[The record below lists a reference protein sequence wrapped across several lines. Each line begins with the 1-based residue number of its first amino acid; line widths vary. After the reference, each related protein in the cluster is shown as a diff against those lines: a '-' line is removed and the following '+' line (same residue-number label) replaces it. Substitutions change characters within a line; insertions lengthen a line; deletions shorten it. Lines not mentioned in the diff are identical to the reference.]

1 MKLWGHYLREHTRH
15 ILIFFLFSC
24 IFILTFALY
33 SLPLDAV
40 LYPVAICSVL
50 ALVFFMIGFHFY
62 RIRHIQIQELAHRAN
77 VSLAPLHHPKT
88 LLEKEYQDIL
98 ISLFQEKKTIE
109 SQMQNRYTD
118 LIEYY
123 TVWAHQIKTPIASMH
138 LSLQEDDSAFSR
150 ELTEGLRE
158 IEQYVEMV
166 LCYLRLDSAATDY
179 MIQKLDLDLIIR
191 QAVRKFA
198 SQFIRR
204 KIKLEYE
211 SCNFT
216 VLTDEKWLLFV
227 LEQVIS
233 NAIKYSRDGGTV
245 FIRMNDPGILSI
257 GDSGIGIAPEDLP
270 RIFEKGY
277 TGYNGHSDK
286 KASGIG
292 LYLCRRICTN
302 LRHRITAKSALGR
315 GTVIFLDLNRTE
327 LDFE

>member
-1 MKLWGHYLREHTRH
+1 MKLWGHYLREHIRH
-15 ILIFFLFSC
+15 ILIFFFFSC

-33 SLPLDAV
+33 SLPLGAV

-50 ALVFFMIGFHFY
+50 ALVFLIIGFHFY
-62 RIRHIQIQELAHRAN
+62 RVQHNRIEELAHRAN

-98 ISLFQEKKTIE
+98 ISLFQDKITIE

-123 TVWAHQIKTPIASMH
+123 TVWAHQIKTPIASMR

-150 ELTEGLRE
+150 ELTEELQQ

-179 MIQKLDLDLIIR
+179 VIQKVDLDLMIR

-211 SCNFT
+211 PCNFT

-227 LEQVIS
+227 LEQLIS

-245 FIRMNDPGILSI
+245 FIRMNESGILSI

-302 LRHRITAKSALGR
+302 LSHRITAKSALGR
-315 GTVIFLDLNRTE
+315 GTVISLDLNRTE

>member
-1 MKLWGHYLREHTRH
+1 MKLWGHYLREHIKH

-40 LYPVAICSVL
+40 LYPIAICSVF
-50 ALVFFMIGFHFY
+50 ALVILLMGFYFY
-62 RIRHIQIQELAHRAN
+62 QTQHKQIQELDHRAN
-77 VSLAPLHHPKT
+77 VSLDPLHHPKS

-98 ISLFQEKKTIE
+98 LSLFQEKITIE
-109 SQMQNRYTD
+109 NQMQNRYTD

-138 LSLQEDDSAFSR
+138 LSLQEEDSAFSR
-150 ELTEGLRE
+150 ELTEELQQ

-179 MIQKLDLDLIIR
+179 IIQKQDLDSIIR

-211 SCNFT
+211 PCNFT

-245 FIRMNDPGILSI
+245 FIAMKDAGILSI

-270 RIFEKGY
+270 RIFDKGY
-277 TGYNGHSDK
+277 TGYNGHSNK

-292 LYLCRRICTN
+292 LYLCRRICAN

-315 GTVIFLDLNRTE
+315 GTVISLDLNRTE
-327 LDFE
+327 LDFD

>member
-1 MKLWGHYLREHTRH
+1 MKLWGYYLREHIRH
-15 ILIFFLFSC
+15 ILIFFLFSI

-40 LYPVAICSVL
+40 LYPIAICCVF
-50 ALVFFMIGFHFY
+50 ALVILLLGFYFY
-62 RIRHIQIQELAHRAN
+62 REQHKQLQELGHRVK
-77 VSLAPLHHPKT
+77 VSLEPLHHPKT
-88 LLEKEYQDIL
+88 LLEKEYQEYL
-98 ISLFQEKKTIE
+98 LSLFYEKKTIE
-109 SQMQNRYTD
+109 NQMQNRYTD

-138 LSLQEDDSAFSR
+138 LSLQEVDSAFSR
-150 ELTEGLRE
+150 ELTEELQQ

-179 MIQKLDLDLIIR
+179 VIQKQDLDILIR
-191 QAVRKFA
+191 QAIRKFA

-211 SCNFT
+211 PCSFT

-227 LEQVIS
+227 LEQIIS

-245 FIRMNDPGILSI
+245 YITMDEPGILCI

-277 TGYNGHSDK
+277 TGYNGRSNK

-302 LRHRITAKSALGR
+302 LRHGITAKSALGR
-315 GTVIFLDLNRTE
+315 GTVISLDLNRNE
-327 LDFE
+327 LELE